1 MDSDGS
7 IRQAGRGFF
16 LITGAKLWFLLTATF
31 TSLAFPRLFGDQV
44 LFGQY
49 RVVSGLLNVVT
60 MVVITASV
68 QAVSKLASQS
78 GADLSRVRRT
88 AMVGQTLVFGPV
100 FLAFI
105 AFHGFIASN
114 LLSDPGIAR
123 PLLVSGLIV
132 LAYMYYAAIIGLLN
146 GTCHFGRQASM
157 DILFS
162 TLKTGL
168 MIAAVVFSGSVALS
182 YGAFAAAAWTVL
194 IVAAFVSGRVFS
206 GVGRSSRGGI
216 DLKEYLSYL
225 LPLAG
230 YALVLNLLLQ
240 ADVIA
245 LKGFLGRLSGHGGSI
260 GAADAASAAAG
271 VYGAAKNVALL
282 PYQAVISLAFV
293 VFPIVS
299 SASSCGDSER
309 ASRVVSGAFRLAS
322 LLSWCAVAVFGSA
335 PAETLG
341 LLFGASYSSG
351 APGLVILL
359 GAGAMLAFMHV
370 GNAVLASSGRPIVSV
385 LGGVGA
391 AVVQIVMLGIL
402 LPGASAADATWLAAV
417 STLCGSASGAIVAG
431 ILCGR
436 VFGFSGWVRS
446 ALSAAVSAVAAL
458 IAARLLRGAC
468 PWPVLPVVAL
478 AVFLAVL
485 ALTGGIGRADLGV
498 LRRVM
503 SRRVRRAG

>member
-44 LFGQY
+44 VFGQY

-68 QAVSKLASQS
+68 QAVSKLTSQS
-78 GADLSRVRRT
+78 GADIRQVRRT
-88 AMVGQTLVFGPV
+88 AMIGQTVVFGPI
-100 FLAFI
+100 FLAFV
-105 AFHGFIASN
+105 AFHRFIASS
-114 LLSDPGIAR
+114 LLSDPGIAQ
-123 PLLVSGLIV
+123 PLLVSGLVV

-146 GTCHFGRQASM
+146 GSRHFGRQAAM

-168 MIAAVVFSGSVALS
+168 MIAVVVLSGSVALS

-194 IVAAFVSGRVFS
+194 MVAAFVSSRAFS
-206 GVGRSSRGGI
+206 GVPRSSRGGL

-245 LKGFLGRLSGHGGSI
+245 LKGILGRLSDSA
-260 GAADAASAAAG
+260 GAVAVVDAASAAAG
-271 VYGAAKNVALL
+271 IYGAAKNVALL

-299 SASSCGDSER
+299 SASSSGDREG

-322 LLSWCAVAVFGSA
+322 VLSWCAVAVFGSA
-335 PAETLG
+335 PEEMLR
-341 LLFGASYSSG
+341 LLFGAPYSSG
-351 APGLVILL
+351 ATGLVILL

-370 GNAVLASSGRPIVSV
+370 GNAVLASSGRPMVSV

-391 AVVQIVMLGIL
+391 AVVQIVMLAIL
-402 LPGASAADATWLAAV
+402 LPGASRSDATWLAAV
-417 STLCGSASGAIVAG
+417 STLCGSACGAIVAG
-431 ILCGR
+431 VLNGR
-436 VFGFSGWVRS
+436 IFGFSGWLRS
-446 ALSAAVSAVAAL
+446 AASATASAVAAL
-458 IAARLLRGAC
+458 IAARLLHGTC
-468 PWPVLPVVAL
+468 PWPLLPLISLVVF
-478 AVFLAVL
+478 VAVL
-485 ALTGGIGRADLGV
+485 IVTGGVGRADLNIV
-498 LRRVM
+498 SRVV
-503 SRRVRRAG
+503 SRRVRRPG